1 MESRPGQI
9 RVILVDDHP
18 ILRTGIRFVLEQD
31 RRVRVIG
38 ESSTARDAIRL
49 ADDTKPDVVM
59 MDINLPDLSGIDA
72 TRQIKAANPGIRV
85 LVLSLHKEPDHVLGM
100 LEAGADGYMVKHC
113 DPAELRGAVL
123 RVNAGERVLHGSVVH
138 AVINR
143 AVHGA
148 STSTAAALSH
158 RECQILQLLAE
169 GATSKE
175 IAYALG
181 LQPKTVENH
190 RSRILDK
197 LDVVNSAAAVRVALA
212 KGLITNPGSGPSL
225 SQGLAN

>member
-1 MESRPGQI
+1 
-9 RVILVDDHP
+9 
-18 ILRTGIRFVLEQD
+18 
-31 RRVRVIG
+31 
-38 ESSTARDAIRL
+38 
-49 ADDTKPDVVM
+49 
-59 MDINLPDLSGIDA
+59 
-72 TRQIKAANPGIRV
+72 
-85 LVLSLHKEPDHVLGM
+85 
-100 LEAGADGYMVKHC
+100 
-113 DPAELRGAVL
+113 
-123 RVNAGERVLHGSVVH
+123 
-138 AVINR
+138 
-143 AVHGA
+143 
-148 STSTAAALSH
+148 LSH